1 MALILLHC
9 SPYSLS
15 VLCTVEFFLVP
26 PVVCLIPQKAAKLQL
41 IGVSN
46 KHDRTPASEDI
57 LHHAGLFSASLVAA
71 RGDLWG
77 LRSCCCLE
85 APFTVR
91 GSLQCHYCSC
101 DVLLAVS
108 SISADWGCAA
118 SGACQD
124 QLPSA
129 LQSSSN
135 WWHIVISRPKLSAP
149 VCSPLSV
156 HDEDLMVNKTG
167 LVSKHPVWLLQLPA
181 SIHLLFIRLNKVN
194 VYFLTRSWDDGV
206 VSL

>member
-1 MALILLHC
+1 MFC
-9 SPYSLS
+9 VQSDVFGSP
-15 VLCTVEFFLVP
+15 CC
-26 PVVCLIPQKAAKLQL
+26 VCLTSQKAAKLQL
-41 IGVSN
+41 IGESN

-57 LHHAGLFSASLVAA
+57 LHHAGLFSASVVAA
-71 RGDLWG
+71 RG

-135 WWHIVISRPKLSAP
+135 WWHIVISRPELSAP

-167 LVSKHPVWLLQLPA
+167 CFNTHPVWLLQLPA

-194 VYFLTRSWDDGV
+194 CTRAWDDGV